1 MLVALRDLEATKTL
15 RVQCVSCYLLVNI
28 LLMLINSFSDLHA
41 LYKIKTLL
49 GLVYACVTF
58 NQDHGIW
65 IICEETLKT
74 PHTAWVWVTSI
85 YRPKQLVLQDMC
97 TIHLQ
102 ISNTYL
108 QTKKESHRCKD
119 WTFMQWQYIDKE
131 KSLHKS
137 EWNSWS

>member
-65 IICEETLKT
+65 ILCEETLKT
-74 PHTAWVWVTSI
+74 PHTPWVWVTSI

-97 TIHLQ
+97 TIHLH
-102 ISNTYL
+102 ISNTCR
-108 QTKKESHRCKD
+108 TGESQ
-119 WTFMQWQYIDKE
+119 MQRLD
-131 KSLHKS
+131 LHALAVR
-137 EWNSWS
+137 